1 MSRKNYL
8 ENKANRRDERNAR
21 PHPERRPLG
30 VMSVSEE
37 DALKLLT
44 DPKQKLGGPARRYLM
59 RVRSNVLVMPE
70 PVEVTA
76 KLERKLATL
85 TLAQVIRRRAQFA
98 RRAAT
103 AKYLLAAL
111 SPDSQF
117 GPPIQ
122 ATQDMNLRAFQSAQA
137 ELDARRLNATE
148 FPDGN

>member
-1 MSRKNYL
+1 MSAKN
-8 ENKANRRDERNAR
+8 KPQAKIFRAIRRAER

-30 VMSVSEE
+30 VMPVSEE

-44 DPKQKLGGPARRYLM
+44 DPKQKLGGPARRYLK
-59 RVRSNVLVMPE
+59 RVLTAYLVMPE

-85 TLAQVIRRRAQFA
+85 TLAQVVRRRAQFA

-117 GPPIQ
+117 RPPIQ
-122 ATQDMNLRAFQSAQA
+122 ATQDMNLRAFLVAQA